1 MPTQAVSGLCMQAV
15 LGCMR
20 PDAGACSTAGIAK
33 RQASTCMYA
42 IAHLSFLDNKA
53 KLCLIKRVESNRFG
67 ILWKGSTK

>member
-1 MPTQAVSGLCMQAV
+1 MQAA
-15 LGCMR
+15 LGSMR

-33 RQASTCMYA
+33 RQASTYV

-53 KLCLIKRVESNRFG
+53 KLCLIKGVESNRFG

>member
-1 MPTQAVSGLCMQAV
+1 MQAV

-20 PDAGACSTAGIAK
+20 PDAGASATAGVAK
-33 RQASTCMYA
+33 RQASPRMYV

-53 KLCLIKRVESNRFG
+53 KLCLIKGVESNRFG